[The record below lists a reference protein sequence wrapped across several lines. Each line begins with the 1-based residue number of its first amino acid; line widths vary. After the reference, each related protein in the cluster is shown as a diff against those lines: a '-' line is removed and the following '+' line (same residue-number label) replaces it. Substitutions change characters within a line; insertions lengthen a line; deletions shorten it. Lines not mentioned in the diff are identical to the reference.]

1 MPKKKLGKQSRRC
14 NVRKAL
20 DRRVQKVEESKPENR
35 TRLGTRLPSEN
46 SEATEIEEVDKPE
59 CPDIVELSADEFFSL
74 EPQNAP
80 RQAPAPEESRKR
92 VHASHHNGKSERTIR
107 RHKKA
112 KKDLE
117 AQGFFSLQEFFKRM
131 AESARQEEP
140 AEAVQSEDTAAEE
153 NEAHEEDK
161 GTANEDVHRAK
172 VTESVCNI
180 DGGAASANM
189 LEAGDKANS
198 ADEDDTMGSLRSA
211 KGSTTTI
218 WLKEEEEEET
228 DAEDE
233 AKNLKT
239 TGGTMS
245 MHGLSGDDLSDSEQL
260 VSHWGPSR
268 TVLYESEESSSS
280 SSSDQSDVEDL
291 DDTDTKELEA
301 IHHGNAPDDDATQQP
316 VLNAGHARGAIPQ
329 DPKHKS

>member
-1 MPKKKLGKQSRRC
+1 MPKKKLGKHSRHH
-14 NVRKAL
+14 NVKKAL
-20 DRRVQKVEESKPENR
+20 DRRVQKAEESKPENR
-35 TRLGTRLPSEN
+35 TCLPSED

-59 CPDIVELSADEFFSL
+59 CPDIVELSANEFFSL

-117 AQGFFSLQEFFKRM
+117 AQGFFSLQEFFKWK
-131 AESARQEEP
+131 AESTRQEEP
-140 AEAVQSEDTAAEE
+140 TEAVQSEDTAAEE
-153 NEAHEEDK
+153 NKTHEEDK
-161 GTANEDVHRAK
+161 GMANKDVHRAK
-172 VTESVCNI
+172 VTESMCNM
-180 DGGAASANM
+180 DSGAASANV

-198 ADEDDTMGSLRSA
+198 ADKDDAMGSLCSA
-211 KGSTTTI
+211 KGSTMMI

-228 DAEDE
+228 DTEDE

-239 TGGTMS
+239 MGGTML
-245 MHGLSGDDLSDSEQL
+245 MHGLSSDDLSDSEQL
-260 VSHWGPSR
+260 DSHWGPSR

-280 SSSDQSDVEDL
+280 SSSDQSEVEDI
-291 DDTDTKELEA
+291 DDTDPKELNG
-301 IHHGNAPDDDATQQP
+301 IHHRNGPDLDDDATQQP
-316 VLNAGHARGAIPQ
+316 VPSVIELL
-329 DPKHKS
+329 